1 MRTSL
6 YLPTLVTVAILV
18 VVTALVSTH
27 SPALANDD
35 HGDTRLTATR
45 INIGSLAVAGN
56 IGDSRRPID
65 VDFFSFSTQ
74 RGASYSVVVDAVSV
88 EKVSVSASIS
98 NNRFPGLFLRSTSGT
113 LTTID
118 WVAPSSNTYYVEVA
132 GLIDSG
138 DASPLLGD
146 YTLKVS
152 EDATNI
158 DLHSDNANGAE
169 PIIAENTY
177 QGSISPWYP
186 QPGSYQSVSGT
197 TDVDYF
203 SFDAARGVRYTVD
216 IELETS
222 DGVAVSILDSGD
234 NVQESAEGATS
245 LSWTSPDTAGYFI
258 SVTGTEQVRDSWGTY
273 ALTLLADT
281 TLQDHHSQSWDT
293 ATPASFG
300 NAHQGSISPAADS
313 DYFSFQARRGV
324 VYTLSAELGT
334 AEEVEIAILD
344 RDLEVLASNGG
355 TGSTLVWP
363 APFEGKLVAAVS
375 ASTQV
380 PDVLG
385 TYSLTIAADPQLEDR
400 YGESAN
406 RSLPISFGTLY
417 QGAIS
422 PIDDQDFFSFSA
434 ERGVVYQFM
443 LTYGTADAVS
453 LSVNTLN
460 GSPADAARNFGE
472 AAELR
477 WTADSDADYYAEVT
491 ASHRVENK
499 TGTYSLQVFRDRTLQ
514 DRHSDDLSKATR
526 LGIGNVTKGAISP
539 PGDYD
544 YFYFQ
549 AQKGVTYTVNAQL
562 DSIGALRFTVENSA
576 AGFSA
581 SNYDLETSLDWTAPV
596 SGGYLL
602 SVSAASETASPT
614 GTYVMIVAPKR
625 ETAPEPVQEPIAIPV
640 IGPDETALTIGAR
653 SAVPGRTV
661 RVPLTLSNA
670 QDITSLS
677 FHLNYDPNILE
688 IANVWQGPHLP
699 ANSWSHSNDD
709 SGVLRY
715 LYAVPEPLA
724 NADPLAVV
732 EFQVAATDATVT
744 QLTLSDVLSG
754 HVSTDPVEVKL
765 RGADLAIGQRMLGDG
780 DGDGQIRA
788 LDAFIA
794 LRETTNTGEQ
804 DLSLDVDSDGSVTL
818 DDVYLILSMARP
830 F

>member
-1 MRTSL
+1 MRTSA
-6 YLPTLVTVAILV
+6 YFPTLVTVAVLV
-18 VVTALVSTH
+18 AVTALVSSH
-27 SPALANDD
+27 SPSLANDD
-35 HGDTRLTATR
+35 HGDTRLTATA
-45 INIGSLAVAGN
+45 INVGSRVVSGN
-56 IGDSRRPID
+56 IGDTSRPID

-74 RGASYSVVVDAVSV
+74 RGGSYSVAVDAVSV
-88 EKVSVSASIS
+88 ERVSVSVSIA
-98 NNRFPGLFLRSTSGT
+98 NDRFPGLLLRSTSGT
-113 LTTID
+113 LTKID
-118 WVAPSSNTYYVEVA
+118 WVAPGSDTYYVEVA
-132 GLIDSG
+132 GLIDST
-138 DASPLLGD
+138 DATALLGD
-146 YTLKVS
+146 YTLTVS
-152 EDATNI
+152 EDTTHI
-158 DLHSDNANGAE
+158 DRHSDNANGAE
-169 PIIAENTY
+169 PIIAGNTY
-177 QGSISPWYP
+177 QGSISPWYA
-186 QPGSYQSVSGT
+186 QPGFSQSVSST
-197 TDVDYF
+197 TDIDYF

-216 IELETS
+216 IALETS
-222 DGVAVSILDSGD
+222 DGVAVSILNSND
-234 NVQESAEGATS
+234 NVQVSAEGATT
-245 LSWTSPDTAGYFI
+245 LSWTAPVTAVYYI

-281 TLQDHHSQSWDT
+281 TLQDHHSQSWNT
-293 ATPASFG
+293 ATPVSFG
-300 NAHQGSISPAADS
+300 NAHQGSISPATDS

-324 VYTLSAELGT
+324 VYTVRAELGT

-344 RDLEVLASNGG
+344 RGLKVLASNGG
-355 TGSTLVWP
+355 AGDTVVWT

-380 PDVLG
+380 PDALG
-385 TYSLTIAADPQLEDR
+385 TYSLTIAAGSELEDR

-406 RSLPISFGTLY
+406 QSLPISFGTLY

-422 PIDDQDFFSFSA
+422 PLDDKDFFSFSA

-453 LSVNTLN
+453 LSINSLN

-472 AAELR
+472 ADELR
-477 WTADSDADYYAEVT
+477 WTADSNKDYYAEVT
-491 ASHRVENK
+491 ASQRVENK

-514 DRHSDDLSKATR
+514 DRHSDDLSEATR

-539 PGDYD
+539 MGDYD

-549 AQKGVTYTVNAQL
+549 AEKGVTYTVNAQL

-596 SGGYLL
+596 SGSYVL
-602 SVSAASETASPT
+602 SVSAASEISAPT
-614 GTYVMIVAPKR
+614 GTYVMIVAPER
-625 ETAPEPVQEPIAIPV
+625 ETVPDPVPDPSAIQA

-661 RVPLTLSNA
+661 QVPLTLSNA

-677 FHLNYDPNILE
+677 FHLNYDPNVLE

-699 ANSWSHSNDD
+699 ANSWSHSIDVP
-709 SGVLRY
+709 GVLRS
-715 LYAVPEPLA
+715 LYAAPEPLA
-724 NADPLAVV
+724 NADPLAIV
-732 EFQVAATDATVT
+732 EFQVASTDATVT

-754 HVSTDPVEVKL
+754 HVSPDPVEVKL
-765 RGADLAIGQRMLGDG
+765 RGADLAIGQRMPGDG

-804 DLSLDVDSDGSVTL
+804 DLSLDVDSDGSVTV